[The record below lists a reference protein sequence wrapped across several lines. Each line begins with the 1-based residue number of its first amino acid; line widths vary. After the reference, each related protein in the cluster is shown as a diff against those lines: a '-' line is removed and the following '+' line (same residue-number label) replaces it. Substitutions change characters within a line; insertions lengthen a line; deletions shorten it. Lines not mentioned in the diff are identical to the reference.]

1 MGTDKTDLFL
11 KDLIFEKRGGE
22 ISAHKKTKGYSMRF
36 VVKITDRGLV
46 NYIGNG
52 SYRVNKERFAVLV
65 SDEEQA
71 KRYKTYNIA
80 KNAYEKLTESCVN
93 LEGDVDFVKVDE
105 TCSER
110 YWC

>member
-1 MGTDKTDLFL
+1 
-11 KDLIFEKRGGE
+11 
-22 ISAHKKTKGYSMRF
+22 MRF

-71 KRYKTYNIA
+71 KRYKTYRIA
-80 KNAYEKLTESCVN
+80 KNAYEKLLESCVN
-93 LEGDVDFVKVDE
+93 LGGDVDFVKVDE
-105 TCSER
+105 NYFDRHTL
-110 YWC
+110 

>member
-1 MGTDKTDLFL
+1 
-11 KDLIFEKRGGE
+11 
-22 ISAHKKTKGYSMRF
+22 MRF

-71 KRYKTYNIA
+71 KRYKTYKIA
-80 KNAYEKLTESCVN
+80 KNAYEKLCESCFN
-93 LEGDVDFVKVDE
+93 LEGNVDFVKVDE
-105 TCSER
+105 TYFDR
-110 YWC
+110 HHL